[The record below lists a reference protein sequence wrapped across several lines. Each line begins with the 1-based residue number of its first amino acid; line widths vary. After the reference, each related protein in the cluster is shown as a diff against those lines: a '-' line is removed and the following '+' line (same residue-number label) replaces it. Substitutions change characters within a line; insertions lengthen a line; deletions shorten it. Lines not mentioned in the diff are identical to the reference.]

1 MYKAKLE
8 MKKRV
13 FYLIELGEEHAKIKQ
28 KVQGPDEL
36 LGLCMQEDE
45 KNCVYI
51 PFLFEN
57 IVF

>member
-28 KVQGPDEL
+28 KDRVL
-36 LGLCMQEDE
+36 MSLWVFACRKMR
-45 KNCVYI
+45 KTVFIY
-51 PFLFEN
+51 LFYLR
-57 IVF
+57 I